1 MRALAIKKLPQE
13 IYMKIAAGEV
23 VTSAGSV
30 VKELIENAIDSGA
43 TTIRLE
49 IKNGGKDTIKVS
61 DNGGGISSQDIYLA
75 VQPHATSKIEHWD
88 DILDLDT
95 FGFRGEALS
104 SIASVSEFYLFSK
117 TQDSDTGISLFYRG
131 SQLVEEKRIPMNRGT
146 TVEVRNLFF
155 NVPARRKFLK
165 TSASESRYV
174 LDVLEKFL
182 LSKPDV
188 AFEMI
193 RDGNRVYSCLK
204 EPLKIR
210 IQNVL
215 KVNDPNQLLDVNHQQ
230 GAFSVVGAVS
240 SPELSRPNMTGIT
253 TFVNERFVKDP
264 IVYAAV
270 RDFFT
275 PLLGKGRYPVAVLF
289 MTIPKSEVDINVHP
303 QKLEVKY
310 SESSTVY
317 SLIKNAL
324 KSAFSNQSMQ
334 IKEAFSTLNSTNQNH
349 PVKSFQSQDRQLG
362 HRAEYVKDIHMNE
375 YSPGLLYKSQRQ
387 PQILQPI
394 LDQPDFT
401 KQPVSDKQTIF
412 SSDKILGIAN
422 KRYIVME
429 DATGLVLVD
438 FHAAHE
444 RVLYEKIRK
453 SEKKLLIQKLLEP
466 LSIEIDTASNQIL
479 QEQTEAFASLGFCYE
494 LNKGS
499 VKITGIPNIIKQ
511 QDAVDVLL
519 EIIDE
524 FRVTELEKE
533 SQVYDHIYATIACHH
548 AFRTGDFITLEQAR
562 ELLKEMKDY
571 EVFSCPHGRPV
582 KYKLSFSQLDDYFK
596 RS

>member
-1 MRALAIKKLPQE
+1 MRTLAIKKLPQE
-13 IYMKIAAGEV
+13 VYMKIAAGEV

-43 TTIRLE
+43 TSIRLE

-61 DNGGGISSQDIYLA
+61 DDGVGINRQDIHLA
-75 VQPHATSKIEHWD
+75 IQPHATSKIEQWD
-88 DILDLDT
+88 DILDLET

-104 SIASVSEFYLFSK
+104 SIASVSEFYLSSK
-117 TQDSDTGISLFYRG
+117 TQDVDAGVSLFYRG
-131 SQLVEEKRIPMNRGT
+131 GQLVEEKRVPMNRGT

-174 LDVLEKFL
+174 LEVLEKFL

-188 AFEMI
+188 AFELI
-193 RDGNRVYSCLK
+193 RDGNSVCACSKESLK
-204 EPLKIR
+204 TR
-210 IQNVL
+210 IQTVL
-215 KVNDPNQLLDVNHQQ
+215 KVNDSDQLLDVNHQQ

-275 PLLGKGRYPVAVLF
+275 PILGKGRYPVAVLF
-289 MTIPKSEVDINVHP
+289 MNIPKSEVDINVHP

-310 SESSTVY
+310 SESSAVY

-334 IKEAFSTLNSTNQNH
+334 IKEAFSTLQPTDKKS
-349 PVKSFQSQDRQLG
+349 PAKSFVLQDKQSEYRSG
-362 HRAEYVKDIHMNE
+362 YVKDIHINE
-375 YSPGLLYKSQRQ
+375 YASIPLHKNQGNSS
-387 PQILQPI
+387 ISEPI
-394 LDQPDFT
+394 LDHPYFGS
-401 KQPVSDKQTIF
+401 KLESDKQPIF
-412 SSDKILGIAN
+412 SVDKILGIAN

-429 DATGLVLVD
+429 DSTGLVLVD

-444 RVLYEKIRK
+444 RILYEKIRK
-453 SEKKLLIQKLLEP
+453 SEKKLLIQQLLEP
-466 LSIEIDTASNQIL
+466 ITIEIDLATGQIL
-479 QEQTEAFASLGFCYE
+479 QERMESFASLGFSYE
-494 LNKGS
+494 LNGRS
-499 VKITGIPNIIKQ
+499 AKITGIPNIIRQ
-511 QDAVDVLL
+511 QDAVDVFR

-524 FRVTELEKE
+524 FRLTDLEME
-533 SQVYDHIYATIACHH
+533 SKVYDHIYATIACHH

-562 ELLKEMKDY
+562 DLLKDMKDY
-571 EVFSCPHGRPV
+571 DVFSCPHGRPV
-582 KYKLSFSQLDDYFK
+582 KYKLSFSQLDAYFK